1 MSTTSPDRWDADI
14 PLPEPRSNRQTTRMH
29 HVEYAVMRRLMRVL
43 EGQDVETASRRMG
56 SFMRNFGPMMR
67 PVHQRG
73 HANLRLVYPDMTA
86 AERAAIL
93 RGVWENLGSTTAE
106 YAHLGELPARVT
118 IKGLD
123 QLQEMIRSGQRAVYF
138 SGHFA
143 NWEVMPATLFAQ
155 GLRFA
160 AVYRAANNPLVDRQI
175 IERRAEVMSRRLIPK
190 GKRGARGLVEALND
204 GLSLCMLTDQK
215 LNDGISVPLLGHDA
229 MTAPAA
235 ARLALKDDL
244 PLIPLQIVRHPGV
257 RFTITIHPP
266 LDVPRTGDRATD
278 IEALTAA
285 MNETLGRFILE
296 RPDQWLWLHR
306 RWPRRVVG

>member
-1 MSTTSPDRWDADI
+1 
-14 PLPEPRSNRQTTRMH
+14 
-29 HVEYAVMRRLMRVL
+29 
-43 EGQDVETASRRMG
+43 
-56 SFMRNFGPMMR
+56 
-67 PVHQRG
+67 
-73 HANLRLVYPDMTA
+73 
-86 AERAAIL
+86 
-93 RGVWENLGSTTAE
+93 
-106 YAHLGELPARVT
+106 
-118 IKGLD
+118 
-123 QLQEMIRSGQRAVYF
+123 
-138 SGHFA
+138 
-143 NWEVMPATLFAQ
+143 
-155 GLRFA
+155 
-160 AVYRAANNPLVDRQI
+160 
-175 IERRAEVMSRRLIPK
+175 
-190 GKRGARGLVEALND
+190 
-204 GLSLCMLTDQK
+204 MLTDQK